1 MLSNRPADAAAQP
14 GLSRACPA
22 RQNRKPSHFQRVAR
36 VDDRLVQDDCMG
48 WRTAA
53 SLSAFAVR
61 MNATLVTLGRGLE
74 TRAANRLVLS

>member
-1 MLSNRPADAAAQP
+1 
-14 GLSRACPA
+14 
-22 RQNRKPSHFQRVAR
+22 
-36 VDDRLVQDDCMG
+36 MG